1 MNITFLVSLLS
12 YSVHTQSHCGCV
24 YSCLATLCD
33 EIQGGQHDPA
43 FFENA
48 FPHPRCGAVPH
59 TIMKQVLRRG
69 CGTLRKPL
77 RGYHV
82 EHIDLNKNS
91 EQDIKD
97 FIRRHVE
104 TGPLVVG
111 IPSPRHRCNGTNCAG
126 RGPVDH
132 AVVGLRVVNDME
144 DKLLILNSWGKTWGE
159 NGYSLIP
166 LTSCEYAAAFVN
178 DISGPG
184 LS

>member
-1 MNITFLVSLLS
+1 MNITLLVNLFSSLV
-12 YSVHTQSHCGCV
+12 VHQQSHCGCV

-43 FFENA
+43 FFETA
-48 FPHPRCGAVPH
+48 FPHRHCGEIPH
-59 TIMKQVLRRG
+59 LNMKQVLRRG
-69 CGTLRKPL
+69 CGKLRRPL
-77 RGYHV
+77 RNYHV
-82 EHIDLNKNS
+82 EHMDLNSHSS
-91 EQDIKD
+91 EDIQN
-97 FIRRHVE
+97 FIRRQVE

-132 AVVGLRVVNDME
+132 AVVGLVVEE

-159 NGYSLIP
+159 KGYALVP
-166 LTSCEYAAAFVN
+166 LGSCEYAAAFVK

-184 LS
+184 LL